1 MQTKNAVIIE
11 VAGYDCS
18 NFYIVKQRSF
28 LQAEIVCDGK
38 TCWPQVA
45 PAAPFIGYYL
55 RLEILNQNGYKEEV
69 VKNIKDYF
77 TEMVEET
84 GTLWVFII
92 KLKREI

>member
-1 MQTKNAVIIE
+1 M
-11 VAGYDCS
+11 
-18 NFYIVKQRSF
+18 
-28 LQAEIVCDGK
+28 QAEIVCDGK

-84 GTLWVFII
+84 GTLWEYKHNKASCNHGFASCVIYW
-92 KLKREI
+92 LKQCLK